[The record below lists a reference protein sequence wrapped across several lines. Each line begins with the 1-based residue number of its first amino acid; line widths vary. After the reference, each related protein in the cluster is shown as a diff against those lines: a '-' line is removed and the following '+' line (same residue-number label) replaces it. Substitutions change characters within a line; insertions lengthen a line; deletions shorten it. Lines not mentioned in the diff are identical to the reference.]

1 MDKKDIFFDTNII
14 KLESDNYSVA
24 ERMYMPIRQTIYP
37 GDMAIADSGVLGV
50 SLDKHVCDKV
60 AGTGR
65 AVYGRFIYAA
75 DKIRLRF
82 VGKCNKGDLLGAVGN
97 PEYSGL
103 VRLVPY
109 DDVVPPHQY
118 TDIIFLQAIALE
130 DKDTNGE
137 IEWVLC
143 DLLKDII
150 SLKYEPEIT

>member
-14 KLESDNYSVA
+14 KLESDKYSVA
-24 ERMYMPIRQTIYP
+24 ERMYIPIKQDVAP
-37 GDMAIADSGVLGV
+37 GDMLITDSGVLGV
-50 SLDKHVCDKV
+50 SLDKHVCDKES
-60 AGTGR
+60 GCG
-65 AVYGRFIYAA
+65 VYSRFVYAA

-82 VGKCNKGDLLGAVGN
+82 KGKCNKGDLLGAIGDK
-97 PEYSGL
+97 YSEMNGL
-103 VRLVPY
+103 VVLVPQDKVY
-109 DDVVPPHQY
+109 PPHQY

-150 SLKYEPEIT
+150 PLKYEPEIT